1 MYFDR
6 PVGPRAIKDTQ
17 TQSLDKL
24 TESVVIGGVVYQFTP
39 EGSLAENNA
48 SKPDHFGSRSDQ
60 ESWKIQ
66 TGHGP

>member
-6 PVGPRAIKDTQ
+6 PVGPRAVKDTL

-48 SKPDHFGSRSDQ
+48 SKPDHLAQGQTRRV
-60 ESWKIQ
+60 ELRIQ
-66 TGHGP
+66 TGH

>member
-6 PVGPRAIKDTQ
+6 PVGPRAVKVTL

-48 SKPDHFGSRSDQ
+48 
-60 ESWKIQ
+60 IQ
-66 TGHGP
+66 A